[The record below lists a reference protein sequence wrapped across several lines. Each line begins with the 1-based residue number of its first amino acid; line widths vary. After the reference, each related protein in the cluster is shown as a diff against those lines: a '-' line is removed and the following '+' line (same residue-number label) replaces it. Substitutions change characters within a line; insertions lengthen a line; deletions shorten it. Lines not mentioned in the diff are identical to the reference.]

1 MSEKIIIGIA
11 DAITGQNETKELTG
25 QELTD
30 FLDERKKY
38 NDEKTQLEEKT
49 EIDKEALFAKLGITA
64 DEAKLLLS

>member
-11 DAITGQNETKELTG
+11 DAITGKNEIKELTG

-49 EIDKEALFAKLGITA
+49 ETDKEALLTKLGITA

>member
-1 MSEKIIIGIA
+1 MSEKIVMGIA
-11 DAITGQNETKELTG
+11 DAITGENETKELTG

-49 EIDKEALFAKLGITA
+49 ETDKEALLAKLGITA

>member
-49 EIDKEALFAKLGITA
+49 QTDKEALLAKLGITA
-64 DEAKLLLS
+64 DEAKLLIS